1 MGYYTPN
8 LTFLWGYTS
17 AKKQRRPRNTFVLKK
32 FKRSHDQIIK
42 HFERKKGKQEELI
55 ELV

>member
-1 MGYYTPN
+1 MLMGYYTPN

-42 HFERKKGKQEELI
+42 HFERKKGK
-55 ELV
+55 